1 MTQVFSTY
9 SFSFCTFPTVFQNEI
24 LKFSRRDFSK
34 NVFKCAKSTFHIMK
48 TIIKEEL
55 KMDMNIIILA
65 VLLGVLLC
73 IIVTSV
79 IVAIVM
85 ECKIHKELNNIVE
98 ILLDDYEEEP

>member
-1 MTQVFSTY
+1 MREIY
-9 SFSFCTFPTVFQNEI
+9 ILYNEE
-24 LKFSRRDFSK
+24 
-34 NVFKCAKSTFHIMK
+34 T
-48 TIIKEEL
+48 IKEEL

-85 ECKIHKELNNIVE
+85 EFKIRKELINIVE